1 MLTKEFKSIR
11 LLGQGGF
18 GETTL
23 VEVDGDRHVLKRLKK
38 SAIADHGQTAVDLFL
53 KESEY
58 LKELGDHPQIPA
70 LIDSGVDADGP
81 WLLQEFIPGEN
92 LEHLL
97 AQQNSFSEA
106 EIISLL
112 MSLLPVLKLIHE
124 NHAIHRDVKPANII
138 FNQDKYYLVD
148 FGASKHVSETVL
160 RKTGTTIGSA
170 GYAAPEQM
178 FGKAGYSSDIFS
190 LGVTCIHLLTGIQP
204 FDLFDMSIGGW
215 NWRGSLPKD
224 KCVSEGLG
232 LILDKMLGQGTH
244 RRYQSAGEVTEALK
258 NIDKWEI
265 ERQRIE
271 RQRIVQKNR
280 DKDRRNRL
288 ALKWVKRVATGGGV
302 AALVVV
308 GGYGVSQL
316 VHTIYLPELKLPDVK
331 LPGEDLKN
339 SLPAPF
345 GKIVTL
351 IKVLSYPILASS
363 IHMSYRNHK
372 AGLDESVMPPLIGSG
387 VIFLM
392 SNFVVPQIFR
402 FTVKSLGQ

>member
-1 MLTKEFKSIR
+1 MLTKEFKRIR
-11 LLGQGGF
+11 SLGEGGF
-18 GETTL
+18 GTTTL
-23 VEVDGDRHVLKRLKK
+23 VERDGQRYVLKRLKP
-38 SAIADHGQTAVDLFL
+38 SVIADHGQTAIDLFL

-58 LKELGDHPQIPA
+58 LRQLGDHPQIPA

-81 WLLQEFIPGEN
+81 WLLQEYIPGEN
-92 LEHLL
+92 LDQSLGKKL
-97 AQQNSFSEA
+97 SLSEA

-112 MSLLPVLKLIHE
+112 KSLLPVLKFIHD
-124 NHAIHRDVKPANII
+124 HRTIHRDVKPANII
-138 FNQDKYYLVD
+138 LYQERYYLVD

-178 FGKAGYSSDIFS
+178 FGKAGFSSDVFS

-232 LILDKMLGQGTH
+232 LILDKMLDSGTKG
-244 RRYQSAGEVTEALK
+244 RYQSADEVTEALK

-271 RQRIVQKNR
+271 RQRIVQKNKDR
-280 DKDRRNRL
+280 DRRNRL
-288 ALKWVKRVATGGGV
+288 AIKWVRRVAMGGGV
-302 AALVVV
+302 AAIVVV

-316 VHTIYLPELKLPDVK
+316 VHMIHLPELQMPEVK
-331 LPGEDLKN
+331 LPKEDPKN
-339 SLPAPF
+339 SLPAPV
-345 GKIVTL
+345 GTIVNL
-351 IKVLSYPILASS
+351 IKILSYPFLASA
-363 IHMSYRNHK
+363 IYMSYCK
-372 AGLDESVMPPLIGSG
+372 YKMEDESVLPPLLGGGAFFI
-387 VIFLM
+387 L
-392 SNFVVPQIFR
+392 SNFVFPQILGY
-402 FTVKSLGQ
+402 VAESLGQQ